1 MSVASRAVA
10 FRGSAPARRLAPRA
24 ARHRRGPAPRGPP
37 SRASSDDDARSSS
50 SSSAPWWSLLDR
62 VHILVF
68 NPEAPDEAVYTT
80 SRRTDDAASN
90 DFVAF
95 ESLQDASRACVRV
108 SDQLG
113 EMPVVDSVDP
123 RVVAFLADACGYGV
137 DAVPAGAPFEPPEVI
152 IDETDGS
159 LAGGVLDDGELA
171 ISTADLR
178 RYVAGADDFDYTND
192 EGGPEDHSDHSEEDD
207 TDDSALELEA
217 ARRRAASA
225 VSGALRAPAAGIRGA
240 VAGAAAAPAR
250 AMRTPMRVV
259 ARAMRDAA
267 GAPREGARLDPA
279 WDERVHMPDA
289 ARAMYRAL
297 IVIAGERLAEAG
309 EEEEK
314 AEGE

>member
-10 FRGSAPARRLAPRA
+10 FRGSALARRLAPRA
-24 ARHRRGPAPRGPP
+24 ARHRRGPAPRGP
-37 SRASSDDDARSSS
+37 SRASSDDDARSS

-68 NPEAPDEAVYTT
+68 NPEEPDEAVYTT

-178 RYVAGADDFDYTND
+178 RYVAGADDEYTND
-192 EGGPEDHSDHSEEDD
+192 EGGPEDHFDAAEEDD

-259 ARAMRDAA
+259 TRAMRDAA

>member
-1 MSVASRAVA
+1 MARDALEKQHFVENELGRAGLSTVGSLTTRFFRPRVLPSGRLLTRRTPPRAPDVGRVPRGRVPRLGAGAPPRASR
-10 FRGSAPARRLAPRA
+10 RPPPSRPR
-24 ARHRRGPAPRGPP
+24 PRGPP
-37 SRASSDDDARSSS
+37 SRVVRRRRAIFS

-68 NPEAPDEAVYTT
+68 NPEEPDEAVYTT

-159 LAGGVLDDGELA
+159 LADDGELA
-171 ISTADLR
+171 HLHR
-178 RYVAGADDFDYTND
+178 
-192 EGGPEDHSDHSEEDD
+192 GPPQV
-207 TDDSALELEA
+207 
-217 ARRRAASA
+217 RRR
-225 VSGALRAPAAGIRGA
+225 RR
-240 VAGAAAAPAR
+240 
-250 AMRTPMRVV
+250 
-259 ARAMRDAA
+259 
-267 GAPREGARLDPA
+267 RL
-279 WDERVHMPDA
+279 
-289 ARAMYRAL
+289 
-297 IVIAGERLAEAG
+297 
-309 EEEEK
+309 
-314 AEGE
+314 

>member
-1 MSVASRAVA
+1 M
-10 FRGSAPARRLAPRA
+10 
-24 ARHRRGPAPRGPP
+24 
-37 SRASSDDDARSSS
+37 
-50 SSSAPWWSLLDR
+50 
-62 VHILVF
+62 HILVF

-192 EGGPEDHSDHSEEDD
+192 EGGPGGSFRSFRQEDD

-240 VAGAAAAPAR
+240 VAGAAAARTGDADAVR
-250 AMRTPMRVV
+250 ASS
-259 ARAMRDAA
+259 RAMRDAA
-267 GAPREGARLDPA
+267 GAPRGGREARPGVGREGTHARRRARDVPRA
-279 WDERVHMPDA
+279 HSHRGGEARRGGGGGGEGGGGVMYARDERRGR
-289 ARAMYRAL
+289 ARTEYKVL
-297 IVIAGERLAEAG
+297 SKVPS
-309 EEEEK
+309 K
-314 AEGE
+314 DSYS